1 MATLAGGVEGIP
13 EGGSV
18 HFVGIGGAG
27 LSALALVGLNQG
39 FRVSGS
45 DRDGTSPRLRTLR
58 DAGATVFAGHTALHL
73 GNLPG
78 GGPPDAVVVSSAVP
92 PSNPEVLAAKALGI
106 TVYKRD
112 QWLAMATANFR
123 LAAVAGTHGKTSSTS
138 MLACALVDGGADPTV
153 VVGGEVAQLG
163 GRNAR
168 LGRSDLFVLE
178 ADEYD
183 YAFLGLK
190 PAVAIVTSV
199 EWDHPDI
206 FPTPQ
211 SVADA
216 FVQFAHQVR
225 PGGTLLACGDTDGS
239 RALSVVFEGDEQRKA
254 LTYGISEGCD
264 WRAMDLT
271 QNARGGVDFVAS
283 GPGVTSP
290 VPVSLSVPGTHNVQ
304 NALAVLACACTLGVS
319 PDSAARSLS
328 AFGGVARR
336 FQSVG
341 DAPTLNGQ
349 LKGKAL
355 IFDDYAHHP
364 TAVVATLE
372 AATKRF
378 PGARVWACFQPHT
391 FSRLTSLLADFQASF
406 HGATKVLVTPVY
418 GARDKEVGSSVDHT
432 TLADAVAKYTDCRA
446 VASLQEAEDIL
457 FAEVADGDVVITMG
471 AGDVTHLGYTLKAR
485 MVAART

>member
-1 MATLAGGVEGIP
+1 M
-13 EGGSV
+13 

-39 FRVSGS
+39 FRISGS
-45 DRDGTSPRLRTLR
+45 DRDGKSPRLVTLR
-58 DAGATVFAGHTALHL
+58 EAGATVFAGHTALHL
-73 GNLPG
+73 TSLP

-92 PSNPEVLAAKALGI
+92 PSNPELVAARAMGI
-106 TVYKRD
+106 RVYKRD
-112 QWLAMATANFR
+112 QWLAMATERFR

-183 YAFLGLK
+183 YAFLGLR
-190 PAVAIVTSV
+190 PTVAIVTSI

-225 PGGTLLACGDTDGS
+225 PGGTLLACGDTEGS
-239 RALSVVFEGDEQRKA
+239 RALATVFDADDADRGGRTA
-254 LTYGISEGCD
+254 LTYGIAAGCD
-264 WRAMDLT
+264 WRAAELV
-271 QNARGGVDFVAS
+271 QNTRGGVDFVAS
-283 GPGVTSP
+283 GPGLAAP
-290 VPVSLSVPGTHNVQ
+290 VRISLAVPGTHNVQ
-304 NALAVLACACTLGVS
+304 NALAVFACACLLGVA
-319 PDSAARSLS
+319 PDSAARSLG

-341 DAPTLNGQ
+341 DAPTRHGQ
-349 LKGKAL
+349 LRGKAQ

-364 TAVVATLE
+364 TAVTATLE

-391 FSRLTSLLADFQASF
+391 YSRLTSLLAEFQGSF
-406 HGATKVLVTPVY
+406 RGAAKVLVTPVY
-418 GARDKEVGSSVDHT
+418 GARDKEARGTIDHT
-432 TLADAVAKYTDCRA
+432 TLVAGVAAYTDCRA
-446 VASLQEAEDIL
+446 VASLQEAEDVL
-457 FAEVADGDVVITMG
+457 AAELADGDVVITMG
-471 AGDVTHLGYTLKAR
+471 AGDITHLGYDLRAR
-485 MVAART
+485 MIAESEASST